1 MKRTP
6 TGMDALIRMKR
17 IRRLCKDIITHEEGH
32 IYYINTDIPS
42 HVRNID
48 IRNTNVWI
56 LGGCMTKEEFEARVH
71 EIKEKAW
78 QLGANQYADGFEKG
92 YAEGARNQD
101 EIQYKHGYEA
111 GVVDGKKSIEALEA
125 EKTSYNSG
133 YNKGLEDLWEMWH
146 WYLNNDLETIRIIFP
161 EYKTGAV
168 FMVMAKRVGLAESVR
183 RIKEYMKAD
192 TGLLYSTIS
201 DLKADYTKEQIV
213 KALKDN
219 NIEVIEVVDHE

>member
-1 MKRTP
+1 MASKWRTN
-6 TGMDALIRMKR
+6 
-17 IRRLCKDIITHEEGH
+17 EEGH
-32 IYYINTDIPS
+32 IYYINIDLLS
-42 HVRNID
+42 YVRNID
-48 IRNTNVWI
+48 IWNMDVWI

-101 EIQYKHGYEA
+101 EVQYKHGYEA

-125 EKTSYNSG
+125 ASYNIW
-133 YNKGLEDLWEMWH
+133 YEKGLEALWEMWH
-146 WYLNNDLETIRIIFP
+146 WYLNNDLETIRSIFP
-161 EYKTGAV
+161 EHKPHET

-183 RIKEYMKAD
+183 RIKEHMKAD

-219 NIEVIEVVDHE
+219 DIEVIEVVEHE